1 MNAKDDIRRLPED
14 ERESYLMTSGDLGHD
29 QPMVNSVDLFA
40 DFPAQDSANVVEQED
55 TPPNGGYGWVCVAC
69 VFLINANTWGVN
81 SVRLCIM
88 LIRSYSDTDG

>member
-1 MNAKDDIRRLPED
+1 MNATDEIRHLPED
-14 ERESYLMTSGDLGHD
+14 VGESYLMTPGNAGHD
-29 QPMVNSVDLFA
+29 QSMVDSVDFLT

-88 LIRSYSDTDG
+88 LIWSCSDTEK